1 MTFIF
6 YSCAQPVII
15 IIALPGNLPGT
26 FPDLPGL
33 RLFDKPGNATR
44 NGGWKRGWERRETSS
59 RNGQSKNLRNGTLG
73 LQGAKC
79 HL

>member
-1 MTFIF
+1 MCIYIYIYMTSIF

-33 RLFDKPGNATR
+33 RLFDMPGNGTR
-44 NGGWKRGWERRETSS
+44 NGP
-59 RNGQSKNLRNGTLG
+59 
-73 LQGAKC
+73 
-79 HL
+79 